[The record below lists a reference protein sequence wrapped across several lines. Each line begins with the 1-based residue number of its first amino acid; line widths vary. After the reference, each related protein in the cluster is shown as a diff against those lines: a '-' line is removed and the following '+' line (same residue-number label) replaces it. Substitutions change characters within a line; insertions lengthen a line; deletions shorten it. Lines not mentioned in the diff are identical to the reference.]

1 MLKSPNFTTFQ
12 PDGSNIYGYP
22 VVERRLSELDKVFA
36 DPDAFAE
43 TLVAQENPRVYTVSS
58 VAPAEGNGQ
67 LHYGLGKIMPGKVG
81 QEYFMTRGHYH
92 EWREAAEIYIGLS
105 GTGYMLLETENSDD
119 GQLIPL
125 LPNSIVYVP
134 GFTAHR
140 TINTGDTPLT
150 YLGIYPAKAG
160 HDYGSLAQSNF
171 RHVVVEVNGTPTLL
185 RRTDHLAQLKAKNE
199 VATL

>member
-1 MLKSPNFTTFQ
+1 MSQLGN
-12 PDGSNIYGYP
+12 
-22 VVERRLSELDKVFA
+22 LFA
-36 DPDAFAE
+36 NPEAFAQ
-43 TLVAQENPRVYTVSS
+43 TLAAQDDPLVYSVSS
-58 VAPAEGNGQ
+58 VAPAEGDGQ

-105 GTGYMLLETENSDD
+105 GTGYMLLETEDSDD

-134 GFTAHR
+134 GYTAHR
-140 TINTGDTPLT
+140 TINTGDIPLT

-171 RHVVVEVNGTPTLL
+171 RHVVVEVNGKPTLL
-185 RRTDHLAQLKAKNE
+185 RRTDYLAQLNAKNE
-199 VATL
+199 VAAL

>member
-1 MLKSPNFTTFQ
+1 MLKPPGFITFQ
-12 PDGSNIYGYP
+12 PTESELAGHP
-22 VVERRLSELDKVFA
+22 AAKRRLSQLGNLFA
-36 DPDAFAE
+36 NPEAFAQ
-43 TLVAQENPRVYTVSS
+43 TLAAQDDPLVYSVSS
-58 VAPAEGNGQ
+58 VAPAEGDGQ

-105 GTGYMLLETENSDD
+105 GTGYMLLETEDSDD

-134 GFTAHR
+134 GYTAHR
-140 TINTGDTPLT
+140 TINTGDIPLT

-160 HDYGSLAQSNF
+160 HDYGSWPKATSA
-171 RHVVVEVNGTPTLL
+171 TWWL
-185 RRTDHLAQLKAKNE
+185 R
-199 VATL
+199 

>member
-1 MLKSPNFTTFQ
+1 MLTPTGFTTFQ
-12 PDGSNIYGYP
+12 PTESEIVGHP
-22 VVERRLSELDKVFA
+22 ATERRLGHLDNVFA
-36 DPDAFAE
+36 DAKAFAK
-43 TLVAQENPRVYTVSS
+43 TLVAQDNPRVYTVSS

-134 GFTAHR
+134 GYTAHR

-171 RHVVVEVNGTPTLL
+171 RHVVVEVNGKPTLL
-185 RRTDHLAQLKAKNE
+185 RRTDYLAQLKAKNE
-199 VATL
+199 VPTL